1 MVDTPGGAFTPKD
14 WEALNQ
20 QFWKTWSSGVPN
32 AATPAPGKLPW
43 HEGLE
48 QWSRLFAGSGEQG
61 EVVERMLAGARQF
74 ATFAQSAAQGAGAN
88 PWNAASMQPP
98 GGASAFANPML
109 DAMRALSG
117 AGSTGFEDLAAQT
130 QRMLEP
136 LKKEM
141 ASFSSLPA
149 FGSNREQQE
158 RAQTLAA
165 SLTGYQEWF
174 GRYQGLMLQAS
185 KRAYELMEGK
195 LAERSEPGRE
205 ISTLRGLYDVW
216 IDAAE
221 EGYAEVAL
229 SPDFRKVYGEL
240 VNAQMR
246 VRKHVNDAAERNT
259 RTLGMPTRTEVNSV
273 HARLVE
279 VRRRLARIEEAM
291 GLGDESQAGAEGEAA
306 RESASADRGPRA
318 PRAAASA
325 SKSRDANASRG
336 GERAKSVRG
345 PSPSPSSSVKSS
357 GSAKPA
363 TGAKAN
369 SSAKVIRVVKP
380 VRTAQ
385 PGSRVNPPPSAARAI
400 RAPAFAEQLAASRA
414 PNRRVPAN
422 KRRK

>member
-1 MVDTPGGAFTPKD
+1 MVDIPGGAFIPKD

-20 QFWKTWSSGVPN
+20 QFWKAWSSGVPS

-43 HEGLE
+43 QEGLE

-109 DAMRALSG
+109 DAMRSISG
-117 AGSTGFEDLAAQT
+117 AGSMGFEDLAAQT

-136 LKKEM
+136 LMKEM
-141 ASFSSLPA
+141 ASLGSLPA

-158 RAQTLAA
+158 RAQNLAA
-165 SLTGYQEWF
+165 SLTGYQDWF
-174 GRYQGLMLQAS
+174 GRYQGLMLKAS
-185 KRAYELMEGK
+185 KRAYELMESK

-205 ISTLRGLYDVW
+205 IGTLRGLYDVW

-229 SPDFRKVYGEL
+229 SPEFRKVYGEL

-259 RTLGMPTRTEVNSV
+259 QSLGMPTRTEVNSV

-279 VRRRLARIEEAM
+279 VRRRLARIEEAL
-291 GLGDESQAGAEGEAA
+291 GLVDESHAGADDDDAE
-306 RESASADRGPRA
+306 RG
-318 PRAAASA
+318 
-325 SKSRDANASRG
+325 
-336 GERAKSVRG
+336 
-345 PSPSPSSSVKSS
+345 VKPA
-357 GSAKPA
+357 SAKP
-363 TGAKAN
+363 GRSGKPG
-369 SSAKVIRVVKP
+369 SSARPSRSAKPIASAKP
-380 VRTAQ
+380 VRTAKRASSAKPAQ
-385 PGSRVNPPPSAARAI
+385 SAAPPT
-400 RAPAFAEQLAASRA
+400 RAPAFAERLAASRK
-414 PNRRVPAN
+414 PDRRTPAN